1 MTNLGKIMYTSQES
15 ETPRWYAI
23 YTHPKQ
29 HERAESNLKAWRVET
44 FNPKSRQIRSKNSNS
59 PQYIVKQLF
68 PRYLFARFDAA
79 TLSHKIC
86 FTRGVHS
93 VVSFGGKPA
102 PVDDGV
108 ISLLRSK
115 ISEDGYIR
123 LEDDLKNGDNV
134 VVQSGP
140 LSDFS
145 GVFERN
151 LTDDTR
157 VLILLTNISYQARV
171 VLEREQVRKVP
182 LQEKRSA
189 AMSH

>member
-1 MTNLGKIMYTSQES
+1 MYTPQEFG
-15 ETPRWYAI
+15 THRWYAI

-29 HERAESNLKAWRVET
+29 HERAESNLNAWRVET
-44 FNPKSRQIRSKNSNS
+44 FNPKSKQILSKNPNS
-59 PQYIVKQLF
+59 PKYIVKQLF

-79 TLSHKIC
+79 TQSHKIC

-102 PVDDGV
+102 PIDDDA
-108 ISLLRSK
+108 ISLLRSR
-115 ISEDGYIR
+115 ISEDGYIH
-123 LEDDLKNGDNV
+123 LEDEFKNGDNV
-134 VVQSGP
+134 VVQGGP
-140 LSDFS
+140 LSNFA

-151 LTDDTR
+151 LTDDRR

-171 VLEREQVRKVP
+171 VLEREQVRKLP

-189 AMSH
+189 A